1 MYLNSRRRRYY
12 CEEAN
17 EQQWRENDINSPV
30 PKHVYTSNRKTKNK
44 AMPLLLIILSSIC
57 LFGSTTVPAKHLAI
71 SSKYPVRKNPMTLEK
86 VVAQSKDRPQL
97 PTSAR
102 KSNTI
107 TINGLRNEIYPK
119 PLRSEQIREAIR
131 PYIQQI
137 SDLCK
142 TNSID
147 KQVSQL
153 RESLE
158 NLSIILPLL
167 SRYGNT
173 AIKDRIYIGK
183 IESVLF
189 GQDIA
194 VYWERYLIPEL
205 LNTRRVDFVGQF
217 LMQHHIMFNYPDD
230 AGPEI
235 FRHDWQH
242 KIYKGLYCLSHGREL
257 LSNVVYGRPDSGGLP
272 ARFFLLHPVDEP
284 HVGNHV
290 GQMAESA

>member
-1 MYLNSRRRRYY
+1 M
-12 CEEAN
+12 
-17 EQQWRENDINSPV
+17 NSPV

-44 AMPLLLIILSSIC
+44 AMPLLLILLSSIC
-57 LFGSTTVPAKHLAI
+57 FFSSTTALAEILAI
-71 SSKYPVRKNPMTLEK
+71 SSGRRVQINSIILEK
-86 VVAQSKDRPQL
+86 VISQSKNRPQS

-102 KSNTI
+102 ESNTI
-107 TINGLRNEIYPK
+107 TIDGLRNKIYPK

-153 RESLE
+153 REALE
-158 NLSIILPLL
+158 NLRIILPLL

-183 IESVLF
+183 IDSVLF
-189 GQDIA
+189 GLDID
-194 VYWERYLIPEL
+194 VYWELYLFPEIL
-205 LNTRRVDFVGQF
+205 KTRRVNFVGQF
-217 LMQHHIMFNYPDD
+217 LMQHSIMFNYPDH

-242 KIYKGLYCLSHGREL
+242 KTYKGLYCLSHGG
-257 LSNVVYGRPDSGGLP
+257 S
-272 ARFFLLHPVDEP
+272 
-284 HVGNHV
+284 
-290 GQMAESA
+290 